1 MNQDR
6 KNYIGGSDIPA
17 ILGISRWKT
26 QLQLWAE
33 KTGEVDVE
41 DISHIEAVELG
52 TELEDFVAKKFERKT
67 GMKVRRAPK
76 LYAHK
81 IFSYM
86 GCQVDRLVEGTDEL
100 LECKTCS
107 AWKAKEWEG
116 EEIPMEYI
124 AQVMWQLGITGR
136 KIGHIAVLIG
146 GQSFK
151 YKKIYFDEAMFG
163 AMVAKAVKFM
173 IMVKEKTAPMAVGAD
188 NAFIQELLPESDGEI
203 QEANDLNDKV
213 AYRQELKM
221 HVSELMGQLDT
232 IEAEIKQAI
241 GEHKGIKTD
250 QYIVTWTPQQR
261 SYVDTEKLKAE
272 GLYEKYSTIKSS
284 RVMRVTKNKEK
295 DNG

>member
-1 MNQDR
+1 MKDR

-33 KTGEVDVE
+33 KTGEIEVE
-41 DISHIEAVELG
+41 DISHIEAVEMG
-52 TELEDFVAKKFERKT
+52 IELEDFVAKKFERKT

-76 LYAHK
+76 NYTHK
-81 IFSYM
+81 ILHYA
-86 GCQVDRLVEGTDEL
+86 GCQVDRLIEGTDEL

-116 EEIPMEYI
+116 EEIPLEYI

-136 KIGHIAVLIG
+136 KVGHIAVLIG

-151 YKKIYFDEAMFG
+151 YKKIIFDSEMFEDMLTK
-163 AMVAKAVKFM
+163 AQHFMEMV
-173 IMVKEKTAPMAVGAD
+173 IEKTAPMAVGLD
-188 NAFIQELLPESDGEI
+188 NKFIQELIPDSDDTI

-213 AYRQELKM
+213 GYRQELKM
-221 HVSELMGQLDT
+221 HIGELCGQLDT
-232 IEAEIKQAI
+232 VEAEIKQAI
-241 GEHKGIKTD
+241 GDHKGIKTD
-250 QYIVTWTPQQR
+250 QYTVTWNPQQR
-261 SYVDTEKLKAE
+261 SYVDTAKLKAE

-284 RVMRVTKNKEK
+284 RVMRVAKNKEK
-295 DNG
+295 KDG